1 MSRREECS
9 HSIDFAR
16 KVAGW
21 CRESRDG
28 DQELSMAF
36 SCPLDKMTNALLHA
50 IMTTVI
56 GSSFIRLG
64 PHSRQNMCKNPTCN
78 DENRYKN

>member
-1 MSRREECS
+1 
-9 HSIDFAR
+9 
-16 KVAGW
+16 
-21 CRESRDG
+21 
-28 DQELSMAF
+28 MAF